1 MSELASE
8 PVAPHGA
15 PLVAAYKGAA
25 GVDVLA
31 LATAWCRASARPLR
45 VVTVYPGK
53 APLGMG
59 RTDPEWVAYNRAEAE
74 KLLDEA
80 RGLLGEGVS
89 AEFRAVA
96 SESAS
101 RGLHDVMEASDPGT
115 MVIVGSR
122 KTRGIRRT
130 APGSTAERLLH
141 GAPGPVCLVPWDYEQ
156 RPADP
161 VRRIGVAY
169 VDTPDGRAALA
180 GAVGFA
186 RELGAE
192 LQLTTVLPDTRV
204 QPSLGE
210 PSRFAADQRAAFEEG
225 LEAAAATVPP
235 EVSTS
240 IALLEGPVVDALAD
254 VRPDDVDLLVCGS
267 RGYGPA
273 RRVLLG
279 GVSSRLLKHARV
291 PVVVVP
297 RQH

>member
-1 MSELASE
+1 MNAG
-8 PVAPHGA
+8 P
-15 PLVAAYKGAA
+15 PLIAAYKGAS
-25 GVDVLA
+25 GPDVLA
-31 LATAWCRASARPLR
+31 FAGVWCRVTGRPLR
-45 VVTVYPGK
+45 VVTVYPGQ
-53 APLGMG
+53 APIGMG
-59 RTDPEWVAYNRAEAE
+59 RTDLEWVAYNHEEAE
-74 KLLDEA
+74 KLLQEA
-80 RGLLGEGVS
+80 RGLLDDELS
-89 AEFRAVA
+89 AEFTAVP

-101 RGLHDVMEASDPGT
+101 RGLHEVMEASEPGT
-115 MVIVGSR
+115 MVVVGSR

-156 RPADP
+156 KPADP
-161 VRRIGVAY
+161 IRRVAVAY
-169 VDTPDGRAALA
+169 VGTTDGRAALSA
-180 GAVGFA
+180 AVGFA
-186 RELGAE
+186 AELHAE

-204 QPSLGE
+204 MPSLGE
-210 PSRFAADQRAAFEEG
+210 PRRFAAEQRAAFEEG

-240 IALLEGPVVDALAD
+240 TALLEGPVVDALAD
-254 VRPDDVDLLVCGS
+254 IRPDDVDLLVCGS

>member
-1 MSELASE
+1 MSA
-8 PVAPHGA
+8 APS
-15 PLVAAYKGAA
+15 LVAAYKGASGA
-25 GVDVLA
+25 DVLA
-31 LATAWCRASARPLR
+31 LAAVWSRASGRPLR
-45 VVTVYPGK
+45 VVTVYPGR
-53 APLGMG
+53 APVGMG
-59 RTDPEWVAYNRAEAE
+59 RTDLEWVAYNHAEAE
-74 KLLDEA
+74 KLLQEA

-89 AEFRAVA
+89 AEFSAIA

-101 RGLHDVMEASDPGT
+101 RGLHEVMEASDPGT

-156 RPADP
+156 KPADP
-161 VRRIGVAY
+161 IRRVAVAY
-169 VDTPDGRAALA
+169 VETPDGRAALA
-180 GAVGFA
+180 GAVDFA

-204 QPSLGE
+204 MPSLGE
-210 PSRFAADQRAAFEEG
+210 PRRFAAEQRAAFQEG

-240 IALLEGPVVDALAD
+240 TALLEGPVVDALAD